1 MKDVKIEDCE
11 AEAVYPL
18 ISAESNSLFALMW
31 TQNLAAL
38 AAGTGTN
45 ASTNSFMQPLLN
57 STSGTLQQL
66 NPFLQTLAVQS
77 GIGCFLKHDISDMR
91 NDLESITK
99 IVLDCEFISFMEE
112 KWDKYK
118 EWKIWTEVG
127 LHVHPTERKW
137 KSKEVEGADKVL
149 CRNPNSTGNG
159 NEQDAKRMRLSSHSL
174 KPSTSQH
181 ISIVT
186 TAVSDASGSN
196 GDVATES
203 IKEWNE
209 CHLETNTLLGNRYR
223 TACSRHIGMRIREQ
237 NDIP

>member
-77 GIGCFLKHDISDMR
+77 GIGFSPKTNMAVAFPS
-91 NDLESITK
+91 
-99 IVLDCEFISFMEE
+99 
-112 KWDKYK
+112 
-118 EWKIWTEVG
+118 
-127 LHVHPTERKW
+127 
-137 KSKEVEGADKVL
+137 SKEVEGTDKVL
-149 CRNPNSTGNG
+149 CRNPASIGSG
-159 NEQDAKRMRLSSHSL
+159 NEQDAKRIRLSSHSL

-181 ISIVT
+181 INTVS
-186 TAVSDASGSN
+186 AVGGGASGSN
-196 GDVATES
+196 GDIIAALDEFMTVPNCT
-203 IKEWNE
+203 
-209 CHLETNTLLGNRYR
+209 
-223 TACSRHIGMRIREQ
+223 
-237 NDIP
+237 DFV

>member
-45 ASTNSFMQPLLN
+45 ASTNSFIQPLLN

-77 GIGCFLKHDISDMR
+77 GIGFASPKTNSVIAFPSGKEI
-91 NDLESITK
+91 EST
-99 IVLDCEFISFMEE
+99 
-112 KWDKYK
+112 
-118 EWKIWTEVG
+118 
-127 LHVHPTERKW
+127 
-137 KSKEVEGADKVL
+137 DKVL
-149 CRNPNSTGNG
+149 CRNPNATG
-159 NEQDAKRMRLSSHSL
+159 NEQDAKRIRLSSHSL

-181 ISIVT
+181 ISTVSS
-186 TAVSDASGSN
+186 TAVRGVSGSN
-196 GDVATES
+196 GDITTGNVSFLSFNENMSSGFVSAKDGGNGWITVALRLNS
-203 IKEWNE
+203 VGR
-209 CHLETNTLLGNRYR
+209 L
-223 TACSRHIGMRIREQ
+223 RI
-237 NDIP
+237 N

>member
-77 GIGCFLKHDISDMR
+77 GIGFSPKTNMAVAFPS
-91 NDLESITK
+91 N
-99 IVLDCEFISFMEE
+99 
-112 KWDKYK
+112 
-118 EWKIWTEVG
+118 
-127 LHVHPTERKW
+127 
-137 KSKEVEGADKVL
+137 KEVEDTDKVL
-149 CRNPNSTGNG
+149 CRNPASTGSG
-159 NEQDAKRMRLSSHSL
+159 NEQEAKRIRLSSHSL

-181 ISIVT
+181 INTVL
-186 TAVSDASGSN
+186 AVGGGVSGSN
-196 GDVATES
+196 GDITAGDILLLSPLKVTTLAYNLQVITC
-203 IKEWNE
+203 NE
-209 CHLETNTLLGNRYR
+209 ARSKVTQLF
-223 TACSRHIGMRIREQ
+223 IG
-237 NDIP
+237 